1 MLPNASFTII
11 NLINISFSILITSLV
26 LIIVINHLRKHRD
39 VTLLLFSQAQ
49 RRIRAQRDLVVARRI
64 IFTIIAM
71 TLPGLPNIG
80 FIFLSNIHPNM
91 EGSYEMYRIQWTG
104 PILAFL
110 VLNIALI
117 LMTPSLKHLIIGK
130 MLNQRAQVQ
139 PATLNTAENGR
150 ATL

>member
-11 NLINISFSILITSLV
+11 NLINISFMTIIYFRLIFF
-26 LIIVINHLRKHRD
+26 IRNQIPQ
-39 VTLLLFSQAQ
+39 FSQAQ